1 MVSTD
6 SIDQNTDCERKAAYM
21 ITDSGIKAT
30 KTHRPWDCAN
40 SFFLFRIRIELYF
53 SYKDFSPFDLYKLL
67 ENVQNGLH
75 PITGYRL
82 LFPTRNNDL
91 ANTQSIT
98 DSLIFYPINTNDPNS
113 RTLVNNGIKSRN
125 STTLYERS
133 ISVTNVSETTTNDLT
148 SNIIKN
154 RHHYQIVIRK
164 KIDELLIYIV
174 KLKQKKLA
182 RVCVKFQDRL
192 QRDMTAEIE
201 LDEAPNSIAKELLEL
216 GLIHKD
222 EFDEIRIKLQ
232 IRTAAANVITN
243 NTVIN
248 VDTLRT
254 IITKLLRMCKI
265 TNMDVNEVVTLE
277 TGTGGAAG
285 GVNCDN
291 INQVVDGIYRDRE
304 LRRQILE
311 FFATSEFIFQT
322 LFVVF
327 IKLFLLKTSLTKD
340 NQIPNLSY
348 NEDTEDDH
356 TSFRTPPISH
366 YALLNQLQTLD
377 MTTTNNNNNDLA
389 LISKEI
395 NELSPTSTAQT
406 IDEEEKELLAP
417 NLLSVRKK
425 TLPNDIPRLDCGRF
439 FLIVGKKR
447 PQNGIVFKNY
457 HFGMKRINKN
467 GTQVW
472 ICTHKLCNAAINI
485 CNGSIVKTSSIK
497 PDGSHEFEHQPKMSL
512 DIYECIKSI
521 KRRIEEEPTA
531 AVSLLYDQQ
540 VKKFR
545 RENGTAASIP
555 VFDRVKSSLYEY
567 RSSKQPPVPK
577 ALSSIDIPYRLT
589 RTLLDQNF
597 LLCNN
602 QLVSV
607 VGFASSIGIKLLG
620 DNAHWNAD
628 GTFRT
633 APKLFYQSYSIHV
646 WDNFSMKPVIYA
658 ALPNKNTNTY
668 DTFLNE
674 LIVYAQ
680 INGISLTPKSILIDF
695 EMAAHQAFS
704 KNFPTAKIKGCQFH
718 FGQNIWRQIKKK
730 GLIS

>member
-1 MVSTD
+1 MKIQSRLR
-6 SIDQNTDCERKAAYM
+6 CR
-21 ITDSGIKAT
+21 ITAPGITCKY
-30 KTHRPWDCAN
+30 
-40 SFFLFRIRIELYF
+40 S
-53 SYKDFSPFDLYKLL
+53 
-67 ENVQNGLH
+67 
-75 PITGYRL
+75 
-82 LFPTRNNDL
+82 LFP
-91 ANTQSIT
+91 A
-98 DSLIFYPINTNDPNS
+98 
-113 RTLVNNGIKSRN
+113 
-125 STTLYERS
+125 
-133 ISVTNVSETTTNDLT
+133 
-148 SNIIKN
+148 
-154 RHHYQIVIRK
+154 
-164 KIDELLIYIV
+164 
-174 KLKQKKLA
+174 
-182 RVCVKFQDRL
+182 
-192 QRDMTAEIE
+192 
-201 LDEAPNSIAKELLEL
+201 
-216 GLIHKD
+216 D

-311 FFATSEFIFQT
+311 FFATY
-322 LFVVF
+322 
-327 IKLFLLKTSLTKD
+327 

-389 LISKEI
+389 YSRHEVNHKNKLKHICTIFAHEQLERLESEFDKQQYIVGNERFYLATTLCLTEALVKALEEIRNMSFSQLVTRVKTTLVDVKKNIIIFFDYFKSALALMSVNVSSVKENVDNEYRRLPQNIQRQFLVSVRTNLFFVVPVEI

>member
-1 MVSTD
+1 MSIVKDD
-6 SIDQNTDCERKAAYM
+6 S
-21 ITDSGIKAT
+21 
-30 KTHRPWDCAN
+30 
-40 SFFLFRIRIELYF
+40 F
-53 SYKDFSPFDLYKLL
+53 SLIS
-67 ENVQNGLH
+67 
-75 PITGYRL
+75 
-82 LFPTRNNDL
+82 
-91 ANTQSIT
+91 TQS
-98 DSLIFYPINTNDPNS
+98 N
-113 RTLVNNGIKSRN
+113 
-125 STTLYERS
+125 
-133 ISVTNVSETTTNDLT
+133 
-148 SNIIKN
+148 
-154 RHHYQIVIRK
+154 
-164 KIDELLIYIV
+164 
-174 KLKQKKLA
+174 
-182 RVCVKFQDRL
+182 
-192 QRDMTAEIE
+192 
-201 LDEAPNSIAKELLEL
+201 
-216 GLIHKD
+216 KD
-222 EFDEIRIKLQ
+222 
-232 IRTAAANVITN
+232 
-243 NTVIN
+243 
-248 VDTLRT
+248 
-254 IITKLLRMCKI
+254 
-265 TNMDVNEVVTLE
+265 
-277 TGTGGAAG
+277 
-285 GVNCDN
+285 
-291 INQVVDGIYRDRE
+291 
-304 LRRQILE
+304 
-311 FFATSEFIFQT
+311 
-322 LFVVF
+322 
-327 IKLFLLKTSLTKD
+327 
-340 NQIPNLSY
+340 
-348 NEDTEDDH
+348 
-356 TSFRTPPISH
+356 
-366 YALLNQLQTLD
+366 
-377 MTTTNNNNNDLA
+377 
-389 LISKEI
+389 
-395 NELSPTSTAQT
+395 
-406 IDEEEKELLAP
+406 
-417 NLLSVRKK
+417 
-425 TLPNDIPRLDCGRF
+425 
-439 FLIVGKKR
+439 
-447 PQNGIVFKNY
+447 GIVFKNY

-567 RSSKQPPVPK
+567 RSSKQPLVPK

-646 WDNFSMKPVIYA
+646 WDKFSMKPVIYA

-730 GLIS
+730 KFNFLFT